1 MPFSAIVSTCLQHFH
16 LENRIF
22 LNSHFSLKFFWR
34 MRFASLT
41 AIKATLR
48 CASMCV
54 RVCVCATCLS
64 LRLSLCLCQVV
75 FPTQAGH
82 LRSEAS
88 LKSSAVSMWHTYATL
103 IVLLHIYRCLCV
115 SICVC
120 VSVCEANP
128 CYAGSPIPYA
138 LSLSALQTNFRA
150 AVAVRLF
157 SSQFCFI

>member
-54 RVCVCATCLS
+54 RVCVCNLPEPEVEPLS
-64 LRLSLCLCQVV
+64 LPGS
-75 FPTQAGH
+75 FPYSG
-82 LRSEAS
+82 R
-88 LKSSAVSMWHTYATL
+88 TL
-103 IVLLHIYRCLCV
+103 
-115 SICVC
+115 
-120 VSVCEANP
+120 
-128 CYAGSPIPYA
+128 
-138 LSLSALQTNFRA
+138 TK
-150 AVAVRLF
+150 
-157 SSQFCFI
+157 